1 MKKRYLQVEN
11 WVKKHVRGFA
21 LITFLLLIYIVL
33 TKIPYINI
41 LLSNS
46 DLFTL
51 YVSVCVLFIFK
62 FSIRATVSCGIGILI
77 LGFIMSLLGYAS
89 NIDILGTVLYVMI
102 LYMLILSLFKR

>member
-1 MKKRYLQVEN
+1 MKKRYLKFEYWAKSN
-11 WVKKHVRGFA
+11 IRNFA
-21 LITFLLLIYIVL
+21 LLIFLILIYVLL